1 MRKKDAKTLL
11 AIANQTKTD
20 RYIES
25 RPKPIDLAQKSNI
38 TGIYLGFDASIG
50 MARVKIPKT
59 GQTLNARV
67 ITTGHIVEG
76 SRVMVKVDG
85 AVAFVNEMPA

>member
-1 MRKKDAKTLL
+1 MKNSARTLL
-11 AIANQTKTD
+11 AIANQTKID

-25 RPKPIDLAQKSNI
+25 RSKPIALSEKSHVV
-38 TGIYLGFDASIG
+38 GIYLGYDSTIG
-50 MARVKIPKT
+50 MGRVKIPKT

-76 SRVMVKVDG
+76 TRVMVKIDG